1 MPPAKRGGCSPS
13 CSNTDETCSMG
24 EPWEPAA
31 ALGLTKTQ
39 AAPHIGQV
47 AGIGVESGGTSGRPV
62 AVDSLTLRKIEISR
76 CSISTDTRRVR
87 FMATM
92 CHAKPRR
99 VIGRGSK
106 ARQFR
111 LNCTSIQRVAPF
123 GGGFFVM
130 NGRITA
136 ARRRPA
142 KYGSIPAK
150 EPLRSFTRATRR
162 GPTRPATPHADKI
175 RP

>member
-1 MPPAKRGGCSPS
+1 MPARSSRNTSKRRAAPGRLPKPRNAG
-13 CSNTDETCSMG
+13 TQIVGT
-24 EPWEPAA
+24 EPR
-31 ALGLTKTQ
+31 
-39 AAPHIGQV
+39 APHIGQV

-123 GGGFFVM
+123 GGGFLVM